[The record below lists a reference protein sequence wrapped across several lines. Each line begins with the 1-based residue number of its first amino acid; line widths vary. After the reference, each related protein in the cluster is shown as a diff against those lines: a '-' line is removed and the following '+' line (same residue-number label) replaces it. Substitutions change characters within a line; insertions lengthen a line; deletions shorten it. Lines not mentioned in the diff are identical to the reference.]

1 MNEPGT
7 GTDAGVER
15 PLVIITGLSGAGKS
29 TAMRVFEDLGCY
41 CVDNLPPGLIPVF
54 HNLWQQS
61 NLGAGHVG
69 AAGVVIA
76 SDVRSG
82 ALFDDFAGTVRAL
95 AEQGI
100 HPEIIYLDAAT
111 HVLIN
116 RFAEVRRS
124 HPLQAGGRP
133 VDEAIE
139 EERRRLEPIREIAS
153 QIVDTGD
160 LDAAGLRE
168 ALLSIHAGERPA
180 GAVRLRFV
188 SFGFKYGVP
197 QDADFVFDV
206 RFLPNPFYVPGL
218 RAMTG
223 EDDAVRDYVLASPA
237 ARSFFDKL
245 VEVLDLTLEPFVKV
259 GKLSLTVAVGCTGG
273 RHRSVVFAREL
284 AARFADRGMT
294 ARALHRDASKPQH

>member
-1 MNEPGT
+1 MADNEAAARSDSG
-7 GTDAGVER
+7 R

-41 CVDNLPPGLIPVF
+41 CVDNLPPGLIPMF
-54 HNLWQQS
+54 FDLWQQS
-61 NLGAGHVG
+61 HPTAGHG
-69 AAGVVIA
+69 DAGEVVIA

-82 ALFDDFAGTVRAL
+82 ALFDDFAGTIRAL
-95 AEQGI
+95 AEQGVN
-100 HPEIIYLDAAT
+100 PEIIYLDAAT

-124 HPLQAGGRP
+124 HPLQVGGRP
-133 VDEAIE
+133 IAEAIE
-139 EERRRLEPIREIAS
+139 DERRRLEPIREIAT
-153 QIVDTGD
+153 QILDTSD
-160 LDAAGLRE
+160 LDTAGLRE
-168 ALLSIHAGERPA
+168 RLLSLHEVESPS

-206 RFLPNPFYVPGL
+206 RFLPNPFYLPEL

-223 EDDAVRDYVLASPA
+223 LDDAVHEYVMSSAEAGP
-237 ARSFFDKL
+237 FFDRL
-245 VEVLDLTLEPFVKV
+245 VEIIELTLEPFVKV

-273 RHRSVVFAREL
+273 RHRSVSFARGL
-284 AARFADRGMT
+284 AAHFTARSAQ
-294 ARALHRDASKPQH
+294 ARALHRDVTKPQH

>member
-1 MNEPGT
+1 MEET
-7 GTDAGVER
+7 RTETDAGGGR
-15 PLVIITGLSGAGKS
+15 PLLIITGLSGAGKS

-41 CVDNLPPGLIPVF
+41 CVDNLPPGLIPIF
-54 HNLWQQS
+54 FDLWQQS
-61 NLGAGHVG
+61 NLSAGHVG
-69 AAGVVIA
+69 GAGVVIA

-95 AEQGI
+95 AEQGVRY
-100 HPEIIYLDAAT
+100 EILYLDAAT

-124 HPLQAGGRP
+124 HPLQAGDRP
-133 VDEAIE
+133 VAEAIE

-153 QIVDTGD
+153 QIVDTSD

-168 ALLSIHAGERPA
+168 ALLSVHAADRPA
-180 GAVRLRFV
+180 GALRLRFV

-197 QDADFVFDV
+197 QDADFIFDV

-223 EDDAVRDYVLASPA
+223 EDDAVRDYVMKSSG
-237 ARSFFDKL
+237 AREFFDRL
-245 VEVLDLTLEPFVKV
+245 VEIVELTLEPFVKV

-273 RHRSVVFAREL
+273 RHRSVAFAREL
-284 AARFADRGMT
+284 AARFAERGMV

>member
-7 GTDAGVER
+7 GTDARIER

-54 HNLWQQS
+54 YNLWQQS
-61 NLGAGHVG
+61 NLGAGLSG

-82 ALFDDFAGTVRAL
+82 ALFDDFAGTIRAL
-95 AEQGI
+95 AEQGL

-124 HPLQAGGRP
+124 HPLQTGRP
-133 VDEAIE
+133 VAEAIE

-153 QIVDTGD
+153 QILDTSD
-160 LDAAGLRE
+160 LDSAGLRE
-168 ALLSIHAGERPA
+168 ALLSIHAGGHPA
-180 GAVRLRFV
+180 GTVRLRFV

-206 RFLPNPFYVPGL
+206 RFLPNPFYVSEL
-218 RAMTG
+218 RGMTG
-223 EDDAVRDYVLASPA
+223 EDDAVRDYVMASPEA
-237 ARSFFDKL
+237 GSFFGKL
-245 VEVLDLTLEPFVKV
+245 ADVVDLTLEPFVKV

-273 RHRSVVFAREL
+273 RHRSVAFARGLAEHF
-284 AARFADRGMT
+284 AARGLV

>member
-1 MNEPGT
+1 MTEIQIGSLE
-7 GTDAGVER
+7 GSGR
-15 PLVIITGLSGAGKS
+15 PLLIITGLSGAGKS

-41 CVDNLPPGLIPVF
+41 CVDNLPPGLIPMF
-54 HNLWQQS
+54 IDLWQQS
-61 NLGAGHVG
+61 SLGAGHPG
-69 AAGVVIA
+69 AGDVVIA

-82 ALFDDFAGTVRAL
+82 ALFDDFAGTIRAL

-100 HPEIIYLDAAT
+100 RPEILYLDAAT

-133 VDEAIE
+133 VAEAIE

-153 QIVDTGD
+153 QILDTSD
-160 LDAAGLRE
+160 LDTAGLRE
-168 ALLSIHAGERPA
+168 ALLSIHAGDRPA
-180 GAVRLRFV
+180 GSVRLRFV

-206 RFLPNPFYVPGL
+206 RFLPNPFYVPEL
-218 RAMTG
+218 RDGTG
-223 EDDAVRDYVLASPA
+223 EDDAVRDYVLASA
-237 ARSFFDKL
+237 EARSFLDRIAGL
-245 VEVLDLTLEPFVKV
+245 VELTLPSFVKV
-259 GKLSLTVAVGCTGG
+259 GKLNLTVAVGCTGG
-273 RHRSVVFAREL
+273 RHRSVAFAREL
-284 AARFADRGMT
+284 AARFSGLGMA